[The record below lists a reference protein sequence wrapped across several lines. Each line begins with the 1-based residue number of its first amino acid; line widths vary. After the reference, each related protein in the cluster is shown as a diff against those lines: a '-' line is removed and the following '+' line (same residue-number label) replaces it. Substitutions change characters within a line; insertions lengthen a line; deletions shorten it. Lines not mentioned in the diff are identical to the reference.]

1 MEKNLSVSNQVF
13 MSNRLDCLANTLID
27 QFLETKSLRTVII
40 IPSNNVKEFL
50 LQHFNTRLGYFVGSR
65 FLTLPKALEYF
76 AKLTHKTNINQPDHL
91 SLMLHIESEIRKC
104 PDPELLDYLQNDE
117 KKIYS
122 LAEEMS
128 HVFLHYGVYGHNAL
142 KDWEKQDGWQQEIWR
157 RISLFWDFPVGLLS
171 AKKPPQIPH
180 IVHLFNLVH
189 IPLLYS
195 SFLHHLSRFW
205 PIFTYFRSP
214 TPLYWGDLLSEK
226 RIAKSPELKSYD
238 LETNPHLSNLG
249 MLGKR
254 LYSSLAEKEFEDI
267 YTPWPRDSAL
277 NCLKQDIFELTCLE
291 RIEDET
297 VEIHSSPT
305 KMREVE
311 ILLAN
316 LEKSGCEDVLVFAP
330 NISDYFPH
338 IQFVFE
344 REECPFGYLI
354 TDLVLEEPNV
364 LESFFSLAESRFEP
378 KLILAFLSSPQCKMK
393 EDLSLLHKI
402 TERVQWGY
410 NQEMREEALEC
421 PGVSDV
427 GTWDACFRSLLQSL
441 AHTSSPIELS
451 KAENLGNLIVLL
463 EDLYIDLVSL
473 NKKKARLDEWHR
485 TIENL
490 LEKYFC
496 YSDEI
501 KSLLSKFHPLTKI
514 EGEFSYQSILRV
526 IREILSGQKETRSH
540 IVKPIVRFASL
551 KEGAI
556 CDADIIYLL
565 GMDEESF
572 PRKNTFRSLN
582 QLKYA
587 KTADIQPENSEKDR
601 YLLLEAMLSAR
612 KRLLFSYVNI
622 SPKDGKEVEV
632 SPLLQ
637 KLCTVQTHAPFDP
650 PKYSKPAAKKEPVQP
665 PLVAISFSSLAKLAR
680 DPIAFFCNETLGIYL
695 DQKKEEGEFVLS
707 YQEKAKLRNEALF
720 KNLDE
725 VVENTTILY
734 QDAAKQELSE
744 EVEELREN
752 LAILD
757 LQTDDFYSLRFD
769 LSCQKPTKLA
779 DGSIVYPPIKMNDL
793 FIHGELTRLTPKGLF
808 TFGKNTF
815 AEQWKYLPH
824 LLIMKKMGLPLTLL
838 FGKDA
843 KTQAFSISEEALA
856 AYIDYYR
863 EARTLV
869 SPLLPDLAEKLYK
882 GKKMSEP
889 TSYFD
894 NPYLDF
900 LKPDLTERWENHFR
914 KLCENCNL

>member
-40 IPSNNVKEFL
+40 IPSNTVKEFL
-50 LQHFNTRLGYFVGSR
+50 LQHFNARLGYFAGSR

-76 AKLTHKTNINQPDHL
+76 AKLTHKTDINHPDHL

-104 PDPELLDYLQNDE
+104 RDPELLDYLQNDE
-117 KKIYS
+117 EKIYS

-142 KDWEKQDGWQQEIWR
+142 KEWEKQGGWQQEIWR
-157 RISLFWDFPVGLLS
+157 HISLFWDFPFELLS
-171 AKKPPQIPH
+171 AKRPPQIPH
-180 IVHLFNLVH
+180 VVHLFNLVH

-195 SFLHHLSRFW
+195 SLLHHLSRFW
-205 PIFTYFRSP
+205 PTFTYFRSP

-226 RIAKSPELKSYD
+226 RIAQSPELKSYD

-254 LYSSLAEKEFEDI
+254 LYSSLAEKEFEENYI
-267 YTPWPRDSAL
+267 PWPRDSAL
-277 NCLKQDIFELTCLE
+277 NCLKQDIFDLTCLE
-291 RIEDET
+291 HPYDQT

-311 ILLAN
+311 ILLSN

-344 REECPFGYLI
+344 REECPFGYLV
-354 TDLVLEEPNV
+354 TDLAPETPNV

-410 NQEMREEALEC
+410 NQEMRQEVLEC

-451 KAENLGNLIVLL
+451 KAENLGNLIALL
-463 EDLYIDLVSL
+463 EGLYTDLVSL
-473 NKKKARLDEWHR
+473 NKKKACLDEWQR
-485 TIENL
+485 TIEGL
-490 LEKYFC
+490 LEKYFF

-501 KSLLSKFHPLTKI
+501 KSFLTKLHPLTKI
-514 EGEFSYQSILRV
+514 EGEFSYQSILRI
-526 IREILSGQKETRSH
+526 IREILSSQKETRALLS
-540 IVKPIVRFASL
+540 KPTIRFASL

-556 CDADIIYLL
+556 CDADIICLL
-565 GMDEESF
+565 GIDEESF

-587 KTADIQPENSEKDR
+587 KGADIQPENSEKDR

-622 SPKDGKEVEV
+622 SPKDGKGVEV
-632 SPLLQ
+632 SLLLQ
-637 KLCTVQTHAPFDP
+637 KLCAVQTHSAFDV
-650 PKYSKPAAKKEPVQP
+650 PKSSTPAAKKEFAPET
-665 PLVAISFSSLAKLAR
+665 LSTISFSSLSKLAR
-680 DPIAFFCNETLGIYL
+680 DPIAFYCNETLGIYL
-695 DQKKEEGEFVLS
+695 DQKKEESEFILS
-707 YQEKAKLRNEALF
+707 YQEKARLRNEALF
-720 KNLDE
+720 KGVDE
-725 VVENTTILY
+725 IVENTNVLY
-734 QDAAKQELSE
+734 RDTAKQELAE
-744 EVEELREN
+744 EVDELRGN
-752 LAILD
+752 LNTLD
-757 LQTDDFYSLRFD
+757 LRAADFYSLRFD
-769 LSCQKPTKLA
+769 LSCHKPTQLA
-779 DGSIVYPPIKMNDL
+779 DGSIVYPPIKIDGL
-793 FIHGELTRLTPKGLF
+793 LIHGELSRLTPKGLF
-808 TFGKNTF
+808 IFGKNTF
-815 AEQWKYLPH
+815 AERWKYLPH
-824 LLIMKKMGLPLTLL
+824 LLIMKEMGLPLTLL

-843 KTQAFSISEEALA
+843 TQQSFSLSKEALSS
-856 AYIDYYR
+856 YVDYYR
-863 EARTLV
+863 EARSVV
-869 SPLLPDLAEKLYK
+869 SPLLPDLAEKMHK

-900 LKPDLTERWENHFR
+900 LKPDLSERWETHFSV
-914 KLCENCNL
+914 LCKNFSL